1 MSTKKKG
8 TGGRFTPPRRI
19 RAEDL
24 PGAIRDPL
32 GDLVACLDAVAE
44 LSEVQREASEQL
56 RATVGAARAEGAS
69 WTVLGAKL
77 GVSRQAAQER
87 YGKTSPPKGE
97 TEFVVR
103 LDRS

>member
-1 MSTKKKG
+1 MSTKKRG
-8 TGGRFTPPRRI
+8 GGGRYTPPRRI

-24 PGAIRDPL
+24 PAAMREPMA
-32 GDLVACLDAVAE
+32 DLIACLDAVAE
-44 LSEVQREASEQL
+44 LCEVQREVSEQL
-56 RATVGAARAEGAS
+56 RAAVGVGRAAGAS